1 MPSAIALPGFE
12 RLLEVCLSRDHPLKL
27 EPPLAPGRRRE
38 GFVAGQP
45 MDPQLAAVHSR
56 TGYLW
61 IHGELFLF
69 PLRHERRPDLHRVNA
84 HWRRDWA
91 APFGSLLV
99 FGKDDR
105 LAYCYATVPERA
117 DAEGVQPVVWV
128 DVYESLYAIPV
139 ASSVD
144 RFLAT
149 YARYLEV
156 APSSMADSEDLPP
169 PRTFP
174 WDAADIIARDEV
186 LVRRIQ
192 AGHFDF
198 LLQAN
203 TRAREWV
210 AFRLG
215 AGVRR

>member
-1 MPSAIALPGFE
+1 MPSTIALPGLK
-12 RLLEVCLSRDHPLKL
+12 RLLEVCLARALPLKL
-27 EPPLAPGRRRE
+27 EPPAASGRQVE
-38 GFVAGQP
+38 GSVAGQP
-45 MDPQLAAVHSR
+45 MDPQLAAVHAR
-56 TGYLW
+56 VGYLW
-61 IHGELFLF
+61 IHGELSLF

-84 HWRRDWA
+84 HWRGEWRE
-91 APFGSLLV
+91 PFGELLV
-99 FGKDDR
+99 FAKDDR
-105 LAYCYATVPERA
+105 LAYCYATVPERV
-117 DAEGVQPVVWV
+117 DARGVQPVVWV

-144 RFLAT
+144 QFFAT

-156 APSSMADSEDLPP
+156 APSSTADSEDLPP

-174 WDAADIIARDEV
+174 WDAADIIARDEG

-203 TRAREWV
+203 APAREWV
-210 AFRLG
+210 ESRLG